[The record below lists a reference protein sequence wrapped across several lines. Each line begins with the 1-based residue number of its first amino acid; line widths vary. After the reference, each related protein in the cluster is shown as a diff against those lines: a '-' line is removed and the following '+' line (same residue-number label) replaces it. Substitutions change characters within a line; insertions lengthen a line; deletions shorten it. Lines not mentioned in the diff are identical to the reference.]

1 MNEFSLVKGADAEVL
16 REIQGW
22 TDKIE
27 DYLRDLF
34 DGNIERVRGTRC
46 FGKLVRE
53 RGKVNYI
60 PAKLVQTMTQQLSDE
75 EIINKQERLYELER
89 DCSTGPRMTEEEKM
103 QRIRALLAEDYWEK
117 LLVKAEARRKE
128 LEQEILTTSNP
139 KKKERI
145 QRNIELLSTYK
156 NLPPDFGVR
165 RKK

>member
-1 MNEFSLVKGADAEVL
+1 M
-16 REIQGW
+16 
-22 TDKIE
+22 
-27 DYLRDLF
+27 
-34 DGNIERVRGTRC
+34 
-46 FGKLVRE
+46 RE

-60 PAKLVQTMTQQLSDE
+60 PAKRVQTMTQQLSDE
-75 EIINKQERLYELER
+75 EIIKKQERLYELER
-89 DCSTGPRMTEEEKM
+89 DCSTGPPMTEEEKM

-128 LEQEILTTSNP
+128 LEQEILTTSDP

-145 QRNIELLSTYK
+145 QRNVELLSTYK